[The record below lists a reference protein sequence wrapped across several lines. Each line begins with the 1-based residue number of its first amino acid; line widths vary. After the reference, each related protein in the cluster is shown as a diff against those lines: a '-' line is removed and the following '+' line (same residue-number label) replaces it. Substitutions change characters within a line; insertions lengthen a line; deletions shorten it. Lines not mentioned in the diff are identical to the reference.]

1 MKASTSM
8 PGPRLMSVATVAL
21 HLGVSEKTIRRLID
35 DGQLPTHR
43 VGRLIRISE
52 TDLAAFIARS
62 RSA

>member
-1 MKASTSM
+1 MKASRSM
-8 PGPRLMSVATVAL
+8 PGPRLLSVATVAL
-21 HLGVSEKTIRRLID
+21 HLGVSEKTVRRLVD

-52 TDLAAFIARS
+52 TDLAAFIAHS

>member
-1 MKASTSM
+1 MKAPKSM
-8 PGPRLMSVATVAL
+8 PAPRLMSVATVAL

-35 DGQLPTHR
+35 DRHLPIHR

-52 TDLAAFIARS
+52 TDLAAFIAHS

>member
-1 MKASTSM
+1 
-8 PGPRLMSVATVAL
+8 MSVATVAF
-21 HLGVSEKTIRRLID
+21 HLGVSEKTVRRLID

-62 RSA
+62 RST